1 MARSPF
7 GIPSEVRRYLP
18 DQRVLFWLIAL
29 TLAFAGYMW
38 LRENPEHNPLAPL
51 DLRHP
56 PGLATKMKLMDIT
69 ESRGACRTALSR
81 SGVEF
86 RTLETVG
93 EGPCLLRDRTQMT
106 TAPLRPRAPVSTCPV
121 AAGLQIWLNNGLQQ
135 AAETH
140 LGARV
145 VRIEHLGTNSC
156 RRINN
161 TRKSPWSEHARGNAI
176 DIQAFVLDDGRR
188 IAVQRDWENG
198 VRGNF
203 LKAARDTACDSFR
216 TVLSPDYNAAHA
228 DHFHLDQG
236 TRWSGVCR

>member
-7 GIPSEVRRYLP
+7 STSRPLTILMKETRLIGLAIFA
-18 DQRVLFWLIAL
+18 VLVFAAAFWLRA
-29 TLAFAGYMW
+29 
-38 LRENPEHNPLAPL
+38 NPHHNPFAPL
-51 DLRHP
+51 DTREP
-56 PGLATKMKLMDIT
+56 VGFATKMKLMNIT
-69 ESRGACRTALSR
+69 ESRGACRAALNR
-81 SGVEF
+81 SEVEF
-86 RTLETVG
+86 RVLKTTG

-106 TAPLRPRAPVSTCPV
+106 TAPLRPRAPISTCPV

-135 AAETH
+135 AAEKH

-156 RRINN
+156 RRISDSRN
-161 TRKSPWSEHARGNAI
+161 SPWSEHARGNAI

>member
-7 GIPSEVRRYLP
+7 KASRPIEILMGETR
-18 DQRVLFWLIAL
+18 LIAIL
-29 TLAFAGYMW
+29 IFAVVVFAGAFW
-38 LRENPEHNPLAPL
+38 LRENPEHNPFAPL

-56 PGLATKMKLMDIT
+56 PGFATKMKLMDIT
-69 ESRGACRTALSR
+69 EDRGACRTALST

-93 EGPCLLRDRTQMT
+93 EGPCLRRDRTQMT
-106 TAPLRPRAPVSTCPV
+106 GAPLRPSAPVSTCPV
-121 AAGLQIWLNNGLQQ
+121 AAGFQIWLNNGLQQ

-156 RRINN
+156 RRISDSRN
-161 TRKSPWSEHARGNAI
+161 SPWSEHATGNAI

-188 IAVQRDWENG
+188 ITVLNDWKND

-203 LKAARDTACDSFR
+203 LKAARDAACDSFR

-236 TRWSGVCR
+236 TRWTGVCR